1 MELAPKH
8 GWGVCWASRE
18 TTALAHP
25 TLYSFYTLSPRRELT
40 QEELARHAEGK
51 PPHLRSSSTPASASN
66 LRSRPITG
74 RGGTCS
80 PHTWGTVRPPRVPD
94 PPARLQHPGREALS
108 RDGGADLG
116 CLGHPQPRPSCHG
129 SDSSRSTGRR
139 ESEWPWVSKTVN
151 HTASCPRSG
160 RGCIPGCVSA
170 CGMSLW
176 GDEGPHGCPAPT
188 SRRSQQTAA

>member
-1 MELAPKH
+1 MA
-8 GWGVCWASRE
+8 GASAGPPGRRPPW
-18 TTALAHP
+18 HI
-25 TLYSFYTLSPRRELT
+25 PRCI
-40 QEELARHAEGK
+40 
-51 PPHLRSSSTPASASN
+51 PSTPCPPGES
-66 LRSRPITG
+66 SRRKSLPATQRGSHLIYAAPALLPRPPTSGPVLKDVTITG
-74 RGGTCS
+74 WGGTCS

-94 PPARLQHPGREALS
+94 PPPCLQHPGREALS

-116 CLGHPQPRPSCHG
+116 CPGHPPPRPSCHG

-139 ESEWPWVSKTVN
+139 QSGWPCVFKTVN

-176 GDEGPHGCPAPT
+176 GDEGPYGRPAPT